1 MGVDYSIESK
11 TNPQMFADPSDS
23 DIFWAWR
30 SINWRPVMDF
40 LDVEF
45 PLIYEPKDPYLS
57 ESDVERIRDDLQ
69 RIVDFDSDLLW
80 DHERMTAA
88 ISLHADAA
96 ALLVHFN
103 FYVQHKA
110 HITRY

>member
-11 TNPQMFADPSDS
+11 TNPQLFADPSDS

-30 SINWRPVMDF
+30 GINWRPVMNF

-45 PLIYEPKDPYLS
+45 PLIYEPMNPYLS
-57 ESDVERIRDDLQ
+57 ESDMERIRDNLKRLVDL
-69 RIVDFDSDLLW
+69 DPDLLW
-80 DHERMTAA
+80 DDARMTEAV
-88 ISLHADAA
+88 SLRTDAA

-103 FYVQHKA
+103 FYIQHKA

>member
-11 TNPQMFADPSDS
+11 TNQHLFADPSDS

-30 SINWRPVMDF
+30 AINWRPVMNF

-45 PLIYEPKDPYLS
+45 PLIYEPMDPYLS
-57 ESDVERIRDDLQ
+57 ESDVKRIRNDLQ
-69 RIVDFDSDLLW
+69 RLVNLDPGLLW
-80 DHERMTAA
+80 NDERMAEA
-88 ISLHADAA
+88 ESLRSDAA
-96 ALLVHFN
+96 ELLVHFN
-103 FYVQHKA
+103 FYVKHDA

>member
-11 TNPQMFADPSDS
+11 TNPHLFADPSDS

-30 SINWRPVMDF
+30 DINWKPVMDF

-57 ESDVERIRDDLQ
+57 ELDVRRIRDDLE
-69 RIVDFDSDLLW
+69 RLVDLDTEL
-80 DHERMTAA
+80 RK
-88 ISLHADAA
+88 DAS
-96 ALLVHFN
+96 ALLEHFN
-103 FYVQHKA
+103 FYAEHKA